1 MSINI
6 KTSAIAIAISALMFS
21 HGALA
26 VDRGQISNDEHT
38 IEPYEPSTIGYTKDS
53 DDVGFMDF
61 TVSLKYQLFPRSFV
75 SWTGGSV
82 DRLYFAFTGRFGMYV
97 ETRHSSPVIGKS
109 YNPKLFWR
117 HITDSTLV
125 PVTLAHADDEKKRE
139 SYSGYIDFGY
149 NHESNG
155 QSINSADEYL
165 AALSTAEK
173 PDYANDNLSRGWDYL
188 EIAWKKTLNESN
200 SVHRLQTY
208 LDLRYF
214 LHHGFMQRTAEEYND
229 WENNPEGKPR
239 KAVNGIAATFEYQY
253 GKASLFRKIP
263 LLANPTI
270 SLRYETGYQR
280 PFEYSTFRLELGTQI
295 LELPITFWAQ
305 HGYNSDLAQY
315 YKKVNSY
322 GVELKMGAF

>member
-1 MSINI
+1 M
-6 KTSAIAIAISALMFS
+6 ISRSKLLSLLVGTTALMFTAT
-21 HGALA
+21 ALA
-26 VDRGQISNDEHT
+26 VDRGQVNTDEST

-61 TVSLKYQLFPRSFV
+61 TISLKYQLFPRSFMT
-75 SWTGGSV
+75 WTG
-82 DRLYFAFTGRFGMYV
+82 DDINRLYFAFTGRFGMYI

-125 PVTLAHADDEKKRE
+125 PTTLAHANDGKRRQ

-149 NHESNG
+149 NHQSNG
-155 QSINSADEYL
+155 QSIDSAAEYL
-165 AALSTAEK
+165 AGRSTAEK

-188 EIAWKKTLNESN
+188 EVAWKKTFNEN
-200 SVHRLQTY
+200 DQVHRLQSY
-208 LDLRYF
+208 LDLKYF
-214 LHHGFMQRTAEEYND
+214 LHHGIMQRTAEEYNE
-229 WENNPEGKPR
+229 WENSPEGKPR

-253 GKASLFRKIP
+253 GKSSLFRNIP

-270 SLRYETGYQR
+270 ALRYETGYQT
-280 PFEYSTFRLELGTQI
+280 PFKYSTVRLEIGTQI

-305 HGYNSDLAQY
+305 HGYTSDLAQY
-315 YKKVNSY
+315 FKKVDSY
-322 GVELKMGAF
+322 GVELKMGSF